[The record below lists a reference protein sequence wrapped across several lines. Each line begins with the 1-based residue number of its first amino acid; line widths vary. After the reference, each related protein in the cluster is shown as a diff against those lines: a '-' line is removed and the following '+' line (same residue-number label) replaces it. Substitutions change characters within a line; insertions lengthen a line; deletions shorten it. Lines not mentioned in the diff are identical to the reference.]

1 MVSDPEARRRF
12 ADMVR
17 IEGMNGGFIR
27 AQDERRLLQ
36 DGMTRFN
43 LSLDEA
49 SGAMLATVN
58 DQKLVLQRVAD
69 EGTREF
75 LNIQASRGR
84 QRRLSRQDFRQAVEM
99 YRAKTRQRI
108 TEDEAKRRVKAL
120 MLEEGITA
128 KRHGW
133 IIRSR
138 RWFNSIPEQMA

>member
-12 ADMVR
+12 ADMIR

-27 AQDERRLLQ
+27 AEDERRLLQ
-36 DGMTRFN
+36 EGMTRFN

-49 SGAMLATVN
+49 NGAMLATVN
-58 DQKLVLQRVAD
+58 DQKMVLQRAAD

-75 LNIQASRGR
+75 LNVQANRNR
-84 QRRLSRQDFRQAVEM
+84 QRCLSRADFRQAVEM
-99 YRAKTRQRI
+99 YRAKARQRI
-108 TEDEAKRRVKAL
+108 SEDEAKRRVKAL
-120 MLEEGITA
+120 MREEGISA

-138 RWFNSIPEQMA
+138 RWFNSIPEQIA

>member
-1 MVSDPEARRRF
+1 
-12 ADMVR
+12 MVR

-27 AQDERRLLQ
+27 AEDERRLLQ

-49 SGAMLATVN
+49 NGAMLATVN
-58 DQKLVLQRVAD
+58 DQNLVLQRVAD

-75 LNIQASRGR
+75 LNVQASRGR
-84 QRRLSRQDFRQAVEM
+84 QRKLSRQDFRQAVEM
-99 YRAKTRQRI
+99 YRAKARQRVS
-108 TEDEAKRRVKAL
+108 EEEAKRRVKSL

>member
-12 ADMVR
+12 ADMIR

-27 AQDERRLLQ
+27 AEDERRLLQ
-36 DGMTRFN
+36 EGMTRFN

-49 SGAMLATVN
+49 NGAMLATVN
-58 DQKLVLQRVAD
+58 DQKLVLQRAAD

-75 LNIQASRGR
+75 LNVQANRNR
-84 QRRLSRQDFRQAVEM
+84 QRRLSRADFRQAVEM
-99 YRAKTRQRI
+99 YRAKARQRI
-108 TEDEAKRRVKAL
+108 SEDEAKRRVKAL
-120 MLEEGITA
+120 MREEGISA

-138 RWFNSIPEQMA
+138 RWFNSIPEQIA

>member
-27 AQDERRLLQ
+27 SEDERRLLQ
-36 DGMTRFN
+36 DGMSRFN

-49 SGAMLATVN
+49 NGAMLATVN

-75 LNIQASRGR
+75 LNVQANRTR

-99 YRAKTRQRI
+99 YRAKARQKI
-108 TEDEAKRRVKAL
+108 SEEEAKRRVKAL
-120 MLEEGITA
+120 MLEEGISA

>member
-1 MVSDPEARRRF
+1 
-12 ADMVR
+12 MVR

-27 AQDERRLLQ
+27 AEDERRLLQ

-43 LSLDEA
+43 LTFDEA
-49 SGAMLATVN
+49 NGAMLATVN

-75 LNIQASRGR
+75 LNVQANRSR

-99 YRAKTRQRI
+99 YRAKARQRI
-108 TEDEAKRRVKAL
+108 SEEEAKRRVKAL
-120 MLEEGITA
+120 MLEEGIAA

>member
-1 MVSDPEARRRF
+1 
-12 ADMVR
+12 MVR

-27 AQDERRLLQ
+27 SEDERRLLQ
-36 DGMTRFN
+36 DGMSRFN

-49 SGAMLATVN
+49 NGAMLATVN

-75 LNIQASRGR
+75 LNVQANRTR

-99 YRAKTRQRI
+99 YRAKARQKI
-108 TEDEAKRRVKAL
+108 SEEEAKRRVKAL
-120 MLEEGITA
+120 MLEEGISA

>member
-1 MVSDPEARRRF
+1 
-12 ADMVR
+12 MVR

-27 AQDERRLLQ
+27 AEDERRLLQ

-49 SGAMLATVN
+49 NGAMLATVN

-75 LNIQASRGR
+75 LNVQASRSR
-84 QRRLSRQDFRQAVEM
+84 QRTLSRHDFRQAVEM
-99 YRAKTRQRI
+99 YRAKARQRVS
-108 TEDEAKRRVKAL
+108 EEEAKRRVKSL

-138 RWFNSIPEQMA
+138 RWFNSIPEQIA

>member
-1 MVSDPEARRRF
+1 
-12 ADMVR
+12 MVR

-27 AQDERRLLQ
+27 AEEERRLLQ

-49 SGAMLATVN
+49 NGAMLATVN

-75 LNIQASRGR
+75 LNVQASRNR

-99 YRAKTRQRI
+99 YRAKSRQRVS
-108 TEDEAKRRVKAL
+108 EEEAKRRVKSL

-133 IIRSR
+133 LIRSR
-138 RWFNSIPEQMA
+138 RWFNSIPEQIA